1 MAKGTPERRLDI
13 PSRVKAHPIIA
24 ILVLLG
30 VATSGVA
37 AFVSDFRSVGTTL
50 ACIPFDFGLSA
61 YEGSASIVTRT
72 PEFEWRMTRVESTLM
87 GTENHHCE
95 SDCRGEP
102 TRTNYEI
109 DLNISG
115 LRNGIR
121 QELRNPQL
129 TCVSGPCDGWNDIMS
144 SGEVSESGLEATASF
159 DVWSMPT
166 TWRLSADVYE
176 NQIGN
181 WATETIDQV
190 VSTDRTFEIIVPNLD
205 SSVRVRGRMDDGTQ
219 FEFEVGHDDETGIFT
234 SLTREVL
241 TEGVVR
247 YPFSVGNPRCETS

>member
-1 MAKGTPERRLDI
+1 MVNRTPERKPDLT
-13 PSRVKAHPIIA
+13 SRVKAHPVIA

-30 VATSGVA
+30 VTTSGVA
-37 AFVSDFRSVGTTL
+37 AFVSDFRSVRTTL

-72 PEFEWRMTRVESTLM
+72 PEFEWHKTRVESTLR
-87 GTENHHCE
+87 GTENRHCE

-102 TRTNYEI
+102 TRKNYGI
-109 DLNISG
+109 DLHITG

-121 QELRNPQL
+121 RELRNPQL
-129 TCVSGPCDGWNDIMS
+129 TCVSGPCDGWNEIIS
-144 SGEVSESGLEATASF
+144 SAEVSESGLEATASF
-159 DVWSMPT
+159 DVWSKPT

-176 NQIGN
+176 YRIVN
-181 WATETIDQV
+181 WATETNDHI
-190 VSTDRTFEIIVPNLD
+190 VSTDRTLEIIVPNPD

-219 FEFEVGHDDETGIFT
+219 FEFEVGHEDETGIFT
-234 SLTREVL
+234 LLTPEVL